1 MDRAVADCIMNIEI
15 TNLFFTGI
23 LAGIEVAVHYGF
35 HAPTV
40 ALDTKAQI
48 QLRQGVIRR
57 LRWLVPA
64 IFIPSALTGIA
75 LTVVDGH
82 APGLPFRLVALGA
95 VLVWIIVRIVGTV
108 RINSATLEWNP
119 EVPPENWRQR
129 ITTAEQFHIVG
140 TWAAVLAFVFF
151 LLGMT

>member
-1 MDRAVADCIMNIEI
+1 
-15 TNLFFTGI
+15 
-23 LAGIEVAVHYGF
+23 
-35 HAPTV
+35 
-40 ALDTKAQI
+40 
-48 QLRQGVIRR
+48 
-57 LRWLVPA
+57 
-64 IFIPSALTGIA
+64 
-75 LTVVDGH
+75 
-82 APGLPFRLVALGA
+82 LVALGA